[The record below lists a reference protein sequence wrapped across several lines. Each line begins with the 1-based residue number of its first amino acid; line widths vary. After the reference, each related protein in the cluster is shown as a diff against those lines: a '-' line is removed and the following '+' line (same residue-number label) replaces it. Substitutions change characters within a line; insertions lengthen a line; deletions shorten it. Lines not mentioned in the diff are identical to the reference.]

1 MNLKECVGFIK
12 KNQAFFFFNLLHA
25 FKSLIARIQF
35 QDTNKLKYQ
44 VFFYKIINFHGDT
57 FSNKIE
63 ISKKPSFAGT
73 F

>member
-12 KNQAFFFFNLLHA
+12 KSSFLFFNLLHA

-44 VFFYKIINFHGDT
+44 IFFGDT
-57 FSNKIE
+57 CSSKIE